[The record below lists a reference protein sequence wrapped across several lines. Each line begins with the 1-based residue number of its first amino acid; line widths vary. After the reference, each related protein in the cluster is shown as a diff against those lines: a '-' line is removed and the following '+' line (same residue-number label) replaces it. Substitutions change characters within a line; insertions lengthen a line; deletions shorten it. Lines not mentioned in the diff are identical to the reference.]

1 LTLLV
6 VTWDLELLGLEIVLL
21 AFNFELSTD
30 LRLLSDELRVVA
42 VDFFG
47 NSSGGK
53 KAAISSDED
62 SSLSL
67 PSSDIGIIGSTSRGI
82 TSLAASGELDA
93 VSVFKMTKS

>member
-1 LTLLV
+1 M
-6 VTWDLELLGLEIVLL
+6 VTWDLELLGLETVLL

-30 LRLLSDELRVVA
+30 LRLLSDDVRVVIA

-67 PSSDIGIIGSTSRGI
+67 PSSDIGIIGSISRGI

-93 VSVFKMTKS
+93 VSVHKTTKS